1 MLTQTDLLLVLLLS
15 PVREFII
22 GSHQTHISPGHSI
35 RHTVPQGPVVLHTPA
50 TGPQH
55 LRQHHT
61 NTVLASSILWPSPN
75 IPGEQFRCYIISVY
89 LPDVNKS
96 SLNSWSL
103 TPTPFIYN
111 NRRMA
116 VATLNLSNPINPI
129 NGDQRLAVPT
139 FVWDEDPH
147 HVSEEKKMKEK
158 LSYALKIIS
167 GPLHNCS
174 GNLSNYDR
182 RCKFNFS

>member
-1 MLTQTDLLLVLLLS
+1 
-15 PVREFII
+15 
-22 GSHQTHISPGHSI
+22 
-35 RHTVPQGPVVLHTPA
+35 
-50 TGPQH
+50 
-55 LRQHHT
+55 
-61 NTVLASSILWPSPN
+61 
-75 IPGEQFRCYIISVY
+75 
-89 LPDVNKS
+89 
-96 SLNSWSL
+96 
-103 TPTPFIYN
+103 
-111 NRRMA
+111 MA